1 MTVTL
6 RVAVMG
12 PREARWVDE
21 GDIWVC
27 VKVSGGGWP
36 PNYSK
41 EGLPS
46 PVPATT
52 TQALEGQVE
61 EGRILSFS
69 YELGTHPALPLDIQA
84 PVLRPSGW
92 DQVAPM
98 AVLVSGG
105 WTQMLGLLSLHVHMG
120 HFL

>member
-1 MTVTL
+1 MMVTL
-6 RVAVMG
+6 CVAVMG
-12 PREARWVDE
+12 LREAQWVDE
-21 GDIWVC
+21 CDIWVC

-36 PNYSK
+36 LNYSK

-61 EGRILSFS
+61 EGRILSYS
-69 YELGTHPALPLDIQA
+69 YELGTHPSLALDIQA
-84 PVLRPSGW
+84 PVLRPSDW

-98 AVLVSGG
+98 AVLVSG
-105 WTQMLGLLSLHVHMG
+105 
-120 HFL
+120 